1 MGFKQNVLLK
11 THVKSHYNPVYSY
24 NSGDASTGNLKQ
36 SQTNQINLQIYTDEQ
51 QQQQQQVQLQQQ
63 QQQQQQQFRK
73 QQEQLFGQH
82 HQPEQLQ
89 QFVLLGHTSKL
100 ESDVSPQM
108 GSQLSTLQ
116 DLHPLGGVSFIKN
129 FAKIPSV

>member
-24 NSGDASTGNLKQ
+24 NSGDASTSNLKQ

-51 QQQQQQVQLQQQ
+51 QQQQQQQQVHL
-63 QQQQQQQFRK
+63 QQQQQFRK
-73 QQEQLFGQH
+73 EQEQLFGQQ

-100 ESDVSPQM
+100 ESDVPPQM
-108 GSQLSTLQ
+108 GGQLSTLQ

-129 FAKIPSV
+129 FSKIPSM